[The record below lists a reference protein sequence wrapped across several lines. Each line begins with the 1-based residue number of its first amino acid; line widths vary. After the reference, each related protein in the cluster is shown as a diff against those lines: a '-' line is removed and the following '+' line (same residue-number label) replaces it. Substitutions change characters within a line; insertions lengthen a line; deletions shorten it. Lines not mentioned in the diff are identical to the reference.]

1 MASIKSILSALPRTD
16 DAAPVHVYVRS
27 VADYAADIATAQ
39 RRIDMANAALE
50 QAQDELKR
58 AQDAFIKHCDE
69 LDLSLEITPKL
80 YPSKP
85 YILED

>member
-1 MASIKSILSALPRTD
+1 MASIRSMLSAIPKTEEHE
-16 DAAPVHVYVRS
+16 PVRVYVRS
-27 VADYAADIATAQ
+27 VADYAADIAMAQ
-39 RRIDMANAALE
+39 RRIDLANEALT

-58 AQDAFIKHCDE
+58 AQEAFIAHCNE